1 MPSMEC
7 DDDKENDDDDDD
19 DDEDHYNDDDD
30 NEEDDDEDEEDD
42 YEEDY
47 KEEDDKEEDDD
58 DDVAVSFQEG
68 GFEQRPL
75 ASHPGAILA
84 CLKQWRQNNRKQL
97 CAKTAALCFA
107 LHASAHYWQLKVTT
121 VTGMGAPCGKNS

>member
-1 MPSMEC
+1 MEC
-7 DDDKENDDDDDD
+7 DDDKDNDDDYDEEEEDD
-19 DDEDHYNDDDD
+19 NDDDD
-30 NEEDDDEDEEDD
+30 NEEDDDDEDD
-42 YEEDY
+42 EDDD
-47 KEEDDKEEDDD
+47 EEDDKEEDDD

-84 CLKQWRQNNRKQL
+84 CLKQWKQNNRKQF
-97 CAKTAALCFA
+97 CAKTAAVCFA

-121 VTGMGAPCGKNS
+121 VTEMCSLWQK

>member
-30 NEEDDDEDEEDD
+30 NEEDDDDEDEEDD

-84 CLKQWRQNNRKQL
+84 CLKQWQQNNRKEL
-97 CAKTAALCFA
+97 CAKTAAALCFA
-107 LHASAHYWQLKVTT
+107 HCVSHPAHYWQVKVTF
-121 VTGMGAPCGKNS
+121 N